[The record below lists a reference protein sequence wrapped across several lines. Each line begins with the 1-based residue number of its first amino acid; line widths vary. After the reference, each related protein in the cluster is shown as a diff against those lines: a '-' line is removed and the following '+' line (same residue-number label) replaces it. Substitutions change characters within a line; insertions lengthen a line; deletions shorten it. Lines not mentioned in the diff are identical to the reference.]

1 MPDTPAP
8 PGRARRFAE
17 LLGLCGI
24 VVAEPVLTALREG
37 ADIFVTRR
45 AGSSDILALTLLV
58 VVGLPLALLLI
69 EEVVGLLGRTREGVV
84 RRDAVHR
91 VFLGGLGVLVVIRL
105 LGEAGLPGP
114 LTVGL
119 AVAGGVGLWLATS
132 RSTGVRLWLQYLGL
146 FPLLLGAGFLATDPV
161 RGLVL
166 DTDAA
171 SGASASVGDPAPVLL
186 LVLDELPLASL
197 LDEDD
202 RIDPDQYPNL
212 AQLAGDATW
221 YRNTTGVSP
230 TTPEAVPPIL
240 TGRYPEAVG
249 LLPTVEEHPDNLF
262 TLLQGTYDLHVQE
275 SVTALCPGDLCGA
288 GSFAPGH
295 PLHELT
301 LDALDLWQ
309 RQLFGG
315 GDDRQI
321 DFAIRQSDPDAPS
334 TINQFAAGMTV
345 GEEPALD
352 VLHTV
357 YPHQPW
363 YHLPSGLTYE
373 APFIAEGLDPT
384 AQYAW
389 TTGFAADTGRQRHLL
404 QARHADVMIGLLLA
418 RLRELGTYDD
428 ALIVVTS
435 DHGASFEVGE
445 PLRGVSPAN
454 ADSVL
459 WVPLLVKGP
468 GQTVGQI
475 DDRPAR
481 TIDVLPTMAEV
492 LDLDLP
498 DDIDGV
504 SLLGPAPEPGPDE
517 RRVYDW
523 GFNRLEPNA
532 DGFSLIDGSTGF
544 EDLLAQAA
552 PGEGDD
558 PDLRF
563 YRWGRHS
570 ALVGRSVD
578 ELPTAASRDLTV
590 GLDGDGGYRSSA
602 SAQQDVYVAG
612 TIATGEALDVAI
624 AVNGRIGAWAELQ
637 TTGDPG
643 ARRFWGLVPPEYLR
657 DDGEDVIELY
667 VIELYVIEGDGPTPA
682 LAPLPLP

>member
-1 MPDTPAP
+1 MPAESTPV
-8 PGRARRFAE
+8 GRTRRFAE

-24 VVAEPVLTALREG
+24 FVAEPLLTALRDG
-37 ADIFVTRR
+37 ADVFVTRR
-45 AGSSDILALTLLV
+45 AAGFDIVALTLLIV
-58 VVGLPLALLLI
+58 IGLPLALLLV
-69 EEVVGLLGRTREGVV
+69 EEAVGLLGRTRQGVV
-84 RRDAVHR
+84 RRDGLHR
-91 VFLGGLGVLVVIRL
+91 VFLGGLGILVVIRL
-105 LGEAGLPGP
+105 LGQSGLPGR
-114 LTVGL
+114 LTVAL
-119 AVAGGVGLWLATS
+119 ALAGGVALWFATARWS
-132 RSTGVRLWLQYLGL
+132 GVRQWLQYLGL
-146 FPLLLGAGFLATDPV
+146 FPLLLAAWFLATDPV

-166 DTDAA
+166 DADAA
-171 SGASASVGDPAPVLL
+171 SGTSASVGDPAPVLL

-202 RIDPDQYPNL
+202 RIDAAQFPNL
-212 AQLAGDATW
+212 ALLAGDATW

-240 TGRYPEAVG
+240 TGRYPEGVG

-262 TLLQGTYDLHVQE
+262 TLLRGTYDVHVQE
-275 SVTALCPGDLCGA
+275 SVTALCPGDLCGQ

-315 GDDRQI
+315 GDDRQV
-321 DFAIRQSDPDAPS
+321 DFAIRQSDPDAPT
-334 TINQFAAGMTV
+334 TINEFAAGMTV

-373 APFIAEGLDPT
+373 APFIAEGLDQY

-389 TTGFAADTGRQRHLL
+389 ETQFAADTGRQRHLL
-404 QARHADVMIGLLLA
+404 QARNADVMVGLLLA

-428 ALIVVTS
+428 ALIVVTA

-445 PLRGVSPAN
+445 PLRGVSAAN

-459 WVPLLVKGP
+459 WVPLLVKAP
-468 GQTVGQI
+468 GQTAGQI

-481 TIDVLPTMAEV
+481 TVDVLPTMADV
-492 LDLDLP
+492 LVLDLP
-498 DDIDGV
+498 DGVDGV
-504 SLLGPAPEPGPDE
+504 SLLGPEPAPGPDE

-532 DGFSLIDGSTGF
+532 EGFSLIDGTTGF
-544 EDLLAQAA
+544 RDLLAQPP

-558 PDLRF
+558 ADLRF
-563 YRWGRHS
+563 WRWGRHG
-570 ALVGRSVD
+570 ALVGSPVD
-578 ELPTAASRDLTV
+578 AFPTAAGRDLAV
-590 GLDGDGGYRSSA
+590 ALDADGGYSSSA
-602 SAQQDVYVAG
+602 TAQQDVYVAG
-612 TIATGEALDVAI
+612 TIAADEPLDLAI

-643 ARRFWGLVPPEYLR
+643 ERRFWGLVPPEYLR
-657 DDGEDVIELY
+657 DDGEDVF
-667 VIELYVIEGDGPTPA
+667 ELYVIEGDGPTPR
-682 LAPLPLP
+682 LAPLLGP